1 MEKSRPLRHFLFIV
15 FMEFTDL
22 DTGLFTKMSREEIVF
37 PSMQRMLLIPEIA
50 RLDVVRSELTNMA
63 V

>member
-1 MEKSRPLRHFLFIV
+1 
-15 FMEFTDL
+15 MEFTDL
-22 DTGLFTKMSREEIVF
+22 DTGAFYKDEQGRDCF

-63 V
+63 VCFLSKMIRVEGFIH

>member
-1 MEKSRPLRHFLFIV
+1 
-15 FMEFTDL
+15 
-22 DTGLFTKMSREEIVF
+22 MSREEIVF

-63 V
+63 VVF

>member
-1 MEKSRPLRHFLFIV
+1 
-15 FMEFTDL
+15 MEFTDL

-63 V
+63 VCFLSKMIRVEGFIH